1 MVLRLA
7 EALGASLREANEL
20 LHAAG
25 LPAAYPQA
33 ELASPDLAPYRAAI
47 ERLLAAHEPYPAM
60 ALDARYTVVAA
71 NRPCAALFGPQLVGS
86 NFVRDALADPATAQ
100 KIVNW
105 PQVAWAGLD
114 RLRQDARRSPFDSEL
129 RPLISLAEA
138 ALDGVPRPSA
148 AEGGLMVCPW
158 FRIGSTV
165 VRTIAMT
172 ARFDHPTEVTL
183 DELHIELMY
192 PMDDD
197 ADRFFRADHSQVRLP
212 PHTAGPQSAT
222 GSRLVAQRL
231 RHPLTLGQP
240 KCLPLASA
248 WIPMVAY
255 RRRCQVGIVGCG
267 APLAM
272 SLHARSKWR
281 HPGQVHARYIAG
293 RPEVVGWEQ
302 PGTGRPS
309 SSRVA
314 VMSIRRLSTWP

>member
-47 ERLLAAHEPYPAM
+47 KRLLAAHEPYPAM

-71 NRPCAALFGPQLVGS
+71 NRPCAALFGPQVVGS

-105 PQVAWAGLD
+105 PEVAWAGLD
-114 RLRQDARRSPFDSEL
+114 RLRQDARRSPFDEEL
-129 RPLISLAEA
+129 RSLISLAEA

-148 AEGGLMVCPW
+148 AEGGLMACPW

-172 ARFDHPTEVTL
+172 ARFDHPSEVTL

-197 ADRFFRADHSQVRLP
+197 ADRFFRAGHSHVRLP
-212 PHTAGPQSAT
+212 PRA
-222 GSRLVAQRL
+222 L
-231 RHPLTLGQP
+231 RSGA
-240 KCLPLASA
+240 LA
-248 WIPMVAY
+248 
-255 RRRCQVGIVGCG
+255 RRRLCG
-267 APLAM
+267 L
-272 SLHARSKWR
+272 RK
-281 HPGQVHARYIAG
+281 VIRY
-293 RPEVVGWEQ
+293 PC
-302 PGTGRPS
+302 
-309 SSRVA
+309 
-314 VMSIRRLSTWP
+314 